1 MPTAAQYPLIESQAD
16 GGPTLRLFL
25 ALPALLAL
33 VLASGCAEREAGAG
47 LRRVTLATG
56 PTGTQYHQIGTALS
70 TVIERELDKA
80 STARPHTGS
89 SLYIPQM
96 HRGELPFGLNN
107 STDTAAAYRGQ
118 LVYSRPLDNLR
129 AVMLVARS
137 PLQYFV
143 RGDSGIH
150 SMADLR
156 GKPVV
161 TSFRANVPFDIIN
174 AAALAT
180 ADLTLDD
187 VTPVTVA
194 GVPDA
199 IRALVEG
206 RVASASTL
214 LGIPAFR
221 EANATVPG
229 GLRILP
235 LGPNEEALTSMPG
248 FDAIEVQ
255 PGPASPG
262 ISEPTRVA
270 RMDVYLNSSVLVSND
285 DVYQVVSTIHRHWA
299 ELQESLPAFRSV
311 AAGDIVPVNI
321 GHPWHEGAIRYF
333 REAGL
338 WTQAHEARQRALL
351 GGGP

>member
-1 MPTAAQYPLIESQAD
+1 VN
-16 GGPTLRLFL
+16 L
-25 ALPALLAL
+25 AIAALLASL
-33 VLASGCAEREAGAG
+33 LAAGCTGRDPDAG

-56 PTGTQYHQIGTALS
+56 PTGTQYHQIGTSLT

-118 LVYSRPLDNLR
+118 LVYSEPLDNLR
-129 AVMLVARS
+129 AVMLVSRS
-137 PLQYFV
+137 PMQYFV
-143 RGDSGIH
+143 RADSGITT
-150 SMADLR
+150 MAELR
-156 GKPVV
+156 GRPVV

-180 ADLTLDD
+180 AGLSLDD
-187 VTPVTVA
+187 VEQVTVA

-206 RVASASTL
+206 RVAAASTL

-229 GLRILP
+229 GLRVV
-235 LGPNEEALTSMPG
+235 EASRG
-248 FDAIEVQ
+248 
-255 PGPASPG
+255 G
-262 ISEPTRVA
+262 
-270 RMDVYLNSSVLVSND
+270 
-285 DVYQVVSTIHRHWA
+285 
-299 ELQESLPAFRSV
+299 
-311 AAGDIVPVNI
+311 AAV
-321 GHPWHEGAIRYF
+321 RF
-333 REAGL
+333 S
-338 WTQAHEARQRALL
+338 
-351 GGGP
+351 

>member
-1 MPTAAQYPLIESQAD
+1 V
-16 GGPTLRLFL
+16 RLVQ

-33 VLASGCAEREAGAG
+33 VLACGCSERDSRAG
-47 LRRVTLATG
+47 LHRVTVATG
-56 PTGTQYHQIGTALS
+56 PAGTLYHQIGTSLS
-70 TVIERELDKA
+70 TLVEQELDVA

-143 RGDSGIH
+143 RGDSGIET
-150 SMADLR
+150 MADLR
-156 GKPVV
+156 GRPVV

-174 AAALAT
+174 AATLAT
-180 ADLTLDD
+180 AGLTLDD

-206 RVASASTL
+206 RVAAASTL

-235 LGPNEEALTSMPG
+235 LGPQEDVLTSMPG

-255 PGPASPG
+255 PGPANPG
-262 ISEPTRVA
+262 ISVPTRVA
-270 RMDVYLNSSVLVSND
+270 RMDIYLNSSVLVNAD
-285 DVYQVVSTIHRHWA
+285 DVYRVVSTIHRHWA
-299 ELQESLPAFRSV
+299 QLQESLPAFRTV
-311 AAGDIVPVNI
+311 PGDQVVPVNI
-321 GHPWHEGAIRYF
+321 GHPWHEGAVRYF

-338 WTQAHEARQRALL
+338 WTEAHEARQQALL
-351 GGGP
+351 RGEP

>member
-1 MPTAAQYPLIESQAD
+1 MVRL
-16 GGPTLRLFL
+16 LR

-33 VLASGCAEREAGAG
+33 VLVAACAERDPGAP
-47 LRRVTLATG
+47 LQRITVATG
-56 PTGTQYHQIGTALS
+56 PTGTAYHQIGTALS
-70 TVIERELDKA
+70 TVLERELDLA

-129 AVMLVARS
+129 AVMLVSRS

-143 RGDSGIH
+143 RADSGIE
-150 SMADLR
+150 SMAELR

-174 AAALAT
+174 AATLAT
-180 ADLTLDD
+180 ADLGLDD
-187 VTPVTVA
+187 VKAVTVA

-206 RVASASTL
+206 RVVSASTL

-221 EANATVPG
+221 EAHATVPG

-235 LGPNEEALTSMPG
+235 LGPNEAALTSMPG
-248 FDAIEVQ
+248 FEAVEVST
-255 PGPASPG
+255 GPG
-262 ISEPTRVA
+262 IERPTRVA
-270 RMDVYLNSSVLVSND
+270 RMDIYLNSSKLVSAD
-285 DVYQVVSTIHRHWA
+285 DVYKVVSTLHRNWA
-299 ELQESLPAFRSV
+299 ELQEALPAFRSV
-311 AAGDIVPVNI
+311 SADEIAPVTI
-321 GHPWHEGAIRYF
+321 GHPWHEGAVRYF

-338 WTQAHEARQRALL
+338 WTEAHEQRQQALL
-351 GGGP
+351 QGSP

>member
-1 MPTAAQYPLIESQAD
+1 MQCKAPARAFGALI
-16 GGPTLRLFL
+16 
-25 ALPALLAL
+25 ALGLLAT
-33 VLASGCAEREAGAG
+33 GCVQQDPGAG
-47 LRRVTLATG
+47 LKRITIATG
-56 PTGTQYHQIGTALS
+56 PTGTQYHQIGTSLS

-118 LVYSRPLDNLR
+118 LVYSEPLQNLR
-129 AVMLVARS
+129 AVMLVSRS
-137 PLQYFV
+137 PMQYFV
-143 RGDSGIH
+143 RVDSGIT
-150 SMADLR
+150 SMEGLR

-180 ADLTLDD
+180 AGLTLDD
-187 VTPVTVA
+187 VDAVTVA

-206 RVASASTL
+206 RVAAASTL

-235 LGPNEEALTSMPG
+235 LGPDEQVLTAMPG
-248 FDAIEVQ
+248 FDAFEVQ
-255 PGPASPG
+255 PGPANPG
-262 ISEPTRVA
+262 VLEPTRVA
-270 RMDVYLNSSVLVSND
+270 RMDIYLNSSVNVSAD
-285 DVYQVVSTIHRHWA
+285 DVYAVLTAIHGNWA
-299 ELQESLPAFRSV
+299 ELQKSLPAFRSV
-311 AAGDIVPVNI
+311 AASEIAPVNI
-321 GHPWHEGAIRYF
+321 GHPWHEGAVRYF
-333 REAGL
+333 RDAGL
-338 WTQAHEARQRALL
+338 WTDAHEQRQQALL
-351 GGGP
+351 RGEP

>member
-1 MPTAAQYPLIESQAD
+1 L
-16 GGPTLRLFL
+16 LRI
-25 ALPALLAL
+25 LPALLAAW
-33 VLASGCAEREAGAG
+33 LAAACAQRDPSAG
-47 LRRVTLATG
+47 LHRVTVATG
-56 PTGTQYHQIGTALS
+56 PSGTLYHQIGTSLC
-70 TVIERELDKA
+70 TVIERELDVA

-107 STDTAAAYRGQ
+107 ATDTAAAYRGQ

-143 RGDSGIH
+143 RGDSGIQ
-150 SMADLR
+150 SMAELR
-156 GKPVV
+156 GRAVV

-174 AAALAT
+174 AATLAT
-180 ADLTLDD
+180 AGLSFDD
-187 VTPVTVA
+187 VRPVTVA

-206 RVASASTL
+206 RVAAASTL

-229 GLRILP
+229 GLRVLP
-235 LGPNEEALTSMPG
+235 LGPNEQALTSMPG
-248 FDAIEVQ
+248 FDAIELQ
-255 PGPASPG
+255 PGPSAPG
-262 ISEPTRVA
+262 IDKPTRVA
-270 RMDVYLNSSVLVSND
+270 RMDIYLNSSVKISAD
-285 DVYQVVSTIHRHWA
+285 DVYRVVSAIHRNWKQ
-299 ELQESLPAFRSV
+299 LQETLPAFRTV
-311 AAGDIVPVNI
+311 ATDEVVPVNI
-321 GHPWHEGAIRYF
+321 GHPWHDGAVRYF

-338 WTQAHEARQRALL
+338 WTEAHEKRQQELL
-351 GGGP
+351 EGRR

>member
-1 MPTAAQYPLIESQAD
+1 MRFERAALAAM
-16 GGPTLRLFL
+16 L
-25 ALPALLAL
+25 ALLLAT
-33 VLASGCAEREAGAG
+33 ACAPRDPAAG
-47 LRRVTLATG
+47 LRRVTIATG
-56 PTGTQYHQIGTALS
+56 PTGTQYHQIGTSLS

-118 LVYSRPLDNLR
+118 LVYAEPLKNLR
-129 AVMLVARS
+129 AVMLVSRS
-137 PLQYFV
+137 PMQYFV
-143 RGDSGIH
+143 RGDSGIT

-180 ADLTLDD
+180 AGLTLDD
-187 VTPVTVA
+187 VDPVTVA

-206 RVASASTL
+206 RVVAASTL

-235 LGPNEEALTSMPG
+235 LGANEAALTSMPG
-248 FDAIEVQ
+248 FDAFEVQ
-255 PGPASPG
+255 PGPANPG
-262 ISEPTRVA
+262 IDVPTRVA
-270 RMDVYLNSSVLVSND
+270 RMDIYLNSSVNVSAD
-285 DVYQVVSTIHRHWA
+285 DVYEVLTAIHGNWA
-299 ELQESLPAFRSV
+299 ELQKSLPAFRSV
-311 AAGDIVPVNI
+311 AAGEIAPVNI
-321 GHPWHEGAIRYF
+321 GHPWHEGAVRYF
-333 REAGL
+333 REHGL
-338 WTQAHEARQRALL
+338 WTEAHEQRQQALL
-351 GGGP
+351 RGEP

>member
-1 MPTAAQYPLIESQAD
+1 MAQGVQVRLERALAAV
-16 GGPTLRLFL
+16 L
-25 ALPALLAL
+25 ALLLA
-33 VLASGCAEREAGAG
+33 AGCAQREAGDG
-47 LRRVTLATG
+47 LQRVTIATG
-56 PTGTQYHQIGTALS
+56 PAGTLYHQIGTSLS
-70 TVIERELDKA
+70 TVVERELDVA

-118 LVYSRPLDNLR
+118 LVYPRPMDNLR

-150 SMADLR
+150 SMAELR
-156 GKPVV
+156 GRPVV

-174 AAALAT
+174 AATLAT
-180 ADLTLDD
+180 AGLGLDD
-187 VTPVTVA
+187 VKPVTVA

-206 RVASASTL
+206 RVEAASTL

-229 GLRILP
+229 GLRVLP
-235 LGPNEEALTSMPG
+235 LGPDEAALTAMPG
-248 FDAIEVQ
+248 FDAIEMQ
-255 PGPASPG
+255 PGPAAPG
-262 ISEPTRVA
+262 IEAPTRVA
-270 RMDVYLNSSVLVSND
+270 RMDIYLNSSVNVSED
-285 DVYQVVSTIHRHWA
+285 DVYRVISAIHRNWA
-299 ELQESLPAFRSV
+299 ELQQALPALRSLPADGI
-311 AAGDIVPVNI
+311 APLNI
-321 GHPWHEGAIRYF
+321 GHPWHDGAVRYF

-338 WTQAHEARQRALL
+338 WTEAHEQRQQALL
-351 GGGP
+351 RGEP

>member
-1 MPTAAQYPLIESQAD
+1 MVRL
-16 GGPTLRLFL
+16 LR
-25 ALPALLAL
+25 ALPAMLAL
-33 VLASGCAEREAGAG
+33 LLVSGCAERDPGAP
-47 LRRVTLATG
+47 LKRITIATG
-56 PTGTQYHQIGTALS
+56 PTGTQYHQIGTSLS

-118 LVYSRPLDNLR
+118 LVYSEPLQNLR
-129 AVMLVARS
+129 AVMLVSRS
-137 PLQYFV
+137 PMQYFV
-143 RGDSGIH
+143 RGDSGIT
-150 SMADLR
+150 SMEGLR

-180 ADLTLDD
+180 AGLTLDD
-187 VTPVTVA
+187 VDAVTVA

-206 RVASASTL
+206 RVAAASTL

-248 FDAIEVQ
+248 FDAFEVQ
-255 PGPASPG
+255 PGPANPG
-262 ISEPTRVA
+262 VLEPTRVA
-270 RMDVYLNSSVLVSND
+270 RMDIYLNSSVNVSAD
-285 DVYQVVSTIHRHWA
+285 DVYAVLTAIHGNWA
-299 ELQESLPAFRSV
+299 ELQKSLPAFRSV
-311 AAGDIVPVNI
+311 AAGEIAPVNI
-321 GHPWHEGAIRYF
+321 GHPWHEGAVRYF
-333 REAGL
+333 RDAGL
-338 WTQAHEARQRALL
+338 WTDAHEQRQQALL
-351 GGGP
+351 RGAP

>member
-1 MPTAAQYPLIESQAD
+1 V
-16 GGPTLRLFL
+16 RLHRAVPAVL
-25 ALPALLAL
+25 ALLLAC
-33 VLASGCAEREAGAG
+33 GCAPREPGEA
-47 LRRVTLATG
+47 LRRVTIATG
-56 PTGTQYHQIGTALS
+56 PTGTQYHQIGTSLS
-70 TVIERELDKA
+70 TVIERELDMA

-118 LVYSRPLDNLR
+118 LVYKEPLDNLR
-129 AVMLVARS
+129 AVMLVSRS

-143 RGDSGIH
+143 RGDSGIT
-150 SMADLR
+150 SMEQLR

-161 TSFRANVPFDIIN
+161 TSFRANVPFDLIN
-174 AAALAT
+174 AATLAT
-180 ADLTLDD
+180 AGLTMKD
-187 VTPVTVA
+187 VEPVTVA

-206 RVASASTL
+206 RVAAASTL

-235 LGPNEEALTSMPG
+235 LGPHEEALTAMPG
-248 FDAIEVQ
+248 FDAFEVK
-255 PGPASPG
+255 PGPSTPG
-262 ISEPTRVA
+262 ITEPTRVA
-270 RMDVYLNSSVLVSND
+270 RMDIYLNSSVTVSAD
-285 DVYQVVSTIHRHWA
+285 DVYKVLKAIHGNWA

-311 AAGDIVPVNI
+311 SADEIAPVNI
-321 GHPWHEGAIRYF
+321 GHPWHEGAVRYF

-338 WTQAHEARQRALL
+338 WTEAHEQRQQALL
-351 GGGP
+351 GGKP

>member
-1 MPTAAQYPLIESQAD
+1 M
-16 GGPTLRLFL
+16 RLFL

-33 VLASGCAEREAGAG
+33 VLAGGCAEREAGAG
-47 LRRVTLATG
+47 LKRVTLATG
-56 PTGTQYHQIGTALS
+56 PTGTQYHQIGTSLS
-70 TVIERELDKA
+70 TVIERELDVA

-118 LVYSRPLDNLR
+118 LVYSRPLQNLR

-143 RGDSGIH
+143 RGDSDIH

-180 ADLTLDD
+180 ANLTLDD
-187 VTPVTVA
+187 VEAVTVA

-206 RVASASTL
+206 RVVSASTL

-248 FDAIEVQ
+248 FDAIEVK
-255 PGPASPG
+255 PGPANPG
-262 ISEPTRVA
+262 ITEPTRVA
-270 RMDVYLNSSVLVSND
+270 RMDVYLNSSALVNEE
-285 DVYQVVSTIHRHWA
+285 DVYRVVAAIHRNWA

-311 AAGDIVPVNI
+311 AANEIVPVNI
-321 GHPWHEGAIRYF
+321 GHPWHDGAIRYF

-338 WTQAHEARQRALL
+338 WTEAHESRQLALL
-351 GGGP
+351 RGEP

>member
-1 MPTAAQYPLIESQAD
+1 MRL
-16 GGPTLRLFL
+16 LR

-33 VLASGCAEREAGAG
+33 ALACGCAQRDPGDG
-47 LRRVTLATG
+47 LHRITIATG
-56 PTGTQYHQIGTALS
+56 PSGTAYNQIGTSLS
-70 TVIERELDKA
+70 TVLEQELDVA

-107 STDTAAAYRGQ
+107 STDTAAAYRGE
-118 LVYSRPLDNLR
+118 LVYARPLDNLR

-143 RGDSGIH
+143 RGDSGIET
-150 SMADLR
+150 MADLR
-156 GKPVV
+156 GRPVV
-161 TSFRANVPFDIIN
+161 TSFRANVPFDVIN
-174 AAALAT
+174 AATLAT
-180 ADLTLDD
+180 AGLTLDD
-187 VTPVTVA
+187 VDAVTVA

-206 RVASASTL
+206 RVAAASTL

-235 LGPNEEALTSMPG
+235 LGPDEEALTQMPG
-248 FDAIEVQ
+248 FDAIEIQ
-255 PGPASPG
+255 PGPAAPG
-262 ISEPTRVA
+262 ISVPTRVA
-270 RMDVYLNSSVLVSND
+270 RMDVYLNSSVLIRD
-285 DVYQVVSTIHRHWA
+285 EDVYRVVSTIHRNWA
-299 ELQESLPAFRSV
+299 TLQKALPVFRTV
-311 AAGDIVPVNI
+311 AADEIVPLNI
-321 GHPWHEGAIRYF
+321 GHPWHEGAVRYF

-338 WTQAHEARQRALL
+338 WTEAHEARQQALL
-351 GGGP
+351 GGAR

>member
-1 MPTAAQYPLIESQAD
+1 VRV
-16 GGPTLRLFL
+16 LR

-33 VLASGCAEREAGAG
+33 ALACGCAERNPDEG

-56 PTGTQYHQIGTALS
+56 PTGTMYHQIGTSLS
-70 TVIERELDKA
+70 TVIERELDVA

-143 RGDSGIH
+143 RGDSGIQN
-150 SMADLR
+150 MEQLR

-174 AAALAT
+174 AATLAT
-180 ADLTLDD
+180 ANLTFDD

-206 RVASASTL
+206 RVVAASTL

-248 FDAIEVQ
+248 FDAVEVQ
-255 PGPASPG
+255 PGPAAPG
-262 ISEPTRVA
+262 IDKPTRVA
-270 RMDVYLNSSVLVSND
+270 RMDIYLNSSSLVSAD
-285 DVYQVVSTIHRHWA
+285 DVYRVVSTIHRNWA
-299 ELQESLPAFRSV
+299 ELQEALPAFRSLP
-311 AAGDIVPVNI
+311 AGEVVPVNI
-321 GHPWHEGAIRYF
+321 GHPWHEGAVRYF

-338 WTQAHEARQRALL
+338 WTEAHEQRQRELL
-351 GGGP
+351 EGKQ

>member
-1 MPTAAQYPLIESQAD
+1 MA
-16 GGPTLRLFL
+16 
-25 ALPALLAL
+25 ALLAL
-33 VLASGCAEREAGAG
+33 LLANGCAPRDPAAG
-47 LRRVTLATG
+47 LKRVTIATG
-56 PTGTQYHQIGTALS
+56 PTGTQYHQIGTSLS

-107 STDTAAAYRGQ
+107 ATDTAAAYRGQ
-118 LVYSRPLDNLR
+118 LVYSEPLTNLR
-129 AVMLVARS
+129 AVMLVSRS
-137 PLQYFV
+137 PMQYFV
-143 RGDSGIH
+143 RADSGITT
-150 SMADLR
+150 MEGLR

-180 ADLTLDD
+180 AGLSLDD
-187 VTPVTVA
+187 VDAVTVA

-206 RVASASTL
+206 RVTASSTL

-235 LGPNEEALTSMPG
+235 LGPNEEVLTSMPG
-248 FDAIEVQ
+248 FDAFEVQ
-255 PGPASPG
+255 PGPATPG
-262 ISEPTRVA
+262 ITVPTRVA
-270 RMDVYLNSSVLVSND
+270 RMDIYLNSSVKVSAD
-285 DVYQVVSTIHRHWA
+285 DVYSVLSTIHGNWA
-299 ELQESLPAFRSV
+299 ELQKALPAFRSV
-311 AAGDIVPVNI
+311 AASEIVPVNI
-321 GHPWHEGAIRYF
+321 GHPWHEGAVRYF

-338 WTQAHEARQRALL
+338 WTEAHEQRQQALL
-351 GGGP
+351 NGAP

>member
-1 MPTAAQYPLIESQAD
+1 M
-16 GGPTLRLFL
+16 
-25 ALPALLAL
+25 
-33 VLASGCAEREAGAG
+33 VLACGCADRDAGTG
-47 LRRVTLATG
+47 LQRVTVATG
-56 PTGTQYHQIGTALS
+56 PAGTLYHQIGTSLS
-70 TVIERELDKA
+70 TLIEQELDVA

-150 SMADLR
+150 SMAELR
-156 GKPVV
+156 GRPVV

-174 AAALAT
+174 AATLAT
-180 ADLTLDD
+180 ADLTLQD
-187 VTPVTVA
+187 VKAVTVA

-206 RVASASTL
+206 RVAAASTL

-235 LGPNEEALTSMPG
+235 LGPNESALTSMPG
-248 FDAIEVQ
+248 FDAVEVQ
-255 PGPASPG
+255 PGPAAPG
-262 ISEPTRVA
+262 ISVPTRVA
-270 RMDVYLNSSVLVSND
+270 RMDIYLNSSVLVSAA
-285 DVYQVVSTIHRHWA
+285 DVYRVVSTVHRNWA
-299 ELQESLPAFRSV
+299 ALQETLPAFRTV
-311 AAGDIVPVNI
+311 AADDIVPVNI
-321 GHPWHEGAIRYF
+321 GHPWHEGAVQYF

-338 WTQAHEARQRALL
+338 WTEAHEARQQALL
-351 GGGP
+351 RGEP

>member
-1 MPTAAQYPLIESQAD
+1 MVGLHRAV
-16 GGPTLRLFL
+16 
-25 ALPALLAL
+25 PALLAL
-33 VLASGCAEREAGAG
+33 LLACACTGREDNGR
-47 LRRVTLATG
+47 LHRVTVATG
-56 PTGTQYHQIGTALS
+56 PAGTLYHQIGTSLS
-70 TVIERELDKA
+70 TLIEQELDMA

-107 STDTAAAYRGQ
+107 ATDTAAAYRGQ
-118 LVYSRPLDNLR
+118 LVYARPMDNLR

-143 RGDSGIH
+143 RRDSGIQT
-150 SMADLR
+150 MAELR
-156 GKPVV
+156 GHPVV

-174 AAALAT
+174 AATLAT
-180 ADLTLDD
+180 AGLTMDD

-206 RVASASTL
+206 RVTSASTL

-221 EANATVPG
+221 EADATVPG

-235 LGPNEEALTSMPG
+235 LGPDEAALTSMPG
-248 FDAIEVQ
+248 FDAIEVL

-262 ISEPTRVA
+262 VNEPTRVA
-270 RMDVYLNSSVLVSND
+270 RMDIYLNSSVLISAE
-285 DVYQVVSTIHRHWA
+285 DVYTVVSTIHRNWA
-299 ELQESLPAFRSV
+299 RLQQALPAFRTV
-311 AAGDIVPVNI
+311 AADEIVPVRI
-321 GHPWHEGAIRYF
+321 GHPWHEGAVRYF

-338 WTQAHEARQRALL
+338 WTEAHEQQQQTLL
-351 GGGP
+351 QGTP

>member
-1 MPTAAQYPLIESQAD
+1 MT
-16 GGPTLRLFL
+16 
-25 ALPALLAL
+25 ALLATL
-33 VLASGCAEREAGAG
+33 LATSCTGRDPAAG
-47 LRRVTLATG
+47 LKRVTIATG
-56 PTGTQYHQIGTALS
+56 PTGTQYHQIGTSLS

-118 LVYSRPLDNLR
+118 LVYSEPLQNLR
-129 AVMLVARS
+129 AVMLVSRS
-137 PLQYFV
+137 PMQYFV
-143 RGDSGIH
+143 RGDSGIT
-150 SMADLR
+150 SMEGLR

-180 ADLTLDD
+180 AGLTLDD
-187 VTPVTVA
+187 VDAVTVA

-206 RVASASTL
+206 RVAAASTL

-235 LGPNEEALTSMPG
+235 LGPNEQALTSMPG
-248 FDAIEVQ
+248 FDAFEVQ
-255 PGPASPG
+255 PGPANPG
-262 ISEPTRVA
+262 VLEPTRVA
-270 RMDVYLNSSVLVSND
+270 RMDIYLNSSVNVSAD
-285 DVYQVVSTIHRHWA
+285 DVYAVLTAIHGNWA
-299 ELQESLPAFRSV
+299 ELQKSLPAFRSV
-311 AAGDIVPVNI
+311 AASEIAPVNI
-321 GHPWHEGAIRYF
+321 GHPWHEGAVRYF
-333 REAGL
+333 RNAGL
-338 WTQAHEARQRALL
+338 WTEAHEQRQQALL
-351 GGGP
+351 RGAP